1 MLSQEKFSK
10 LQNFSLEMLSLF
22 GSTYDCEAAFCTIN
36 IIKSRMRNRLDNHSL
51 ESCLRF
57 ILSGLPTDIDKR
69 AALKQA

>member
-1 MLSQEKFSK
+1 MLSQEKFPK

-36 IIKSRMRNRLDNHSL
+36 IIKSMMRNILDNPSL

-57 ILSGLPTDIDKR
+57 LLAGLPTDIDKL
-69 AALKQA
+69 AAMKQA